1 MLSTLAV
8 FALKVPFV
16 VGPIR
21 KLSLATT
28 NCTAISGGGG
38 GCKRKN
44 RNQVVLV
51 MISGGGGAVD
61 GKQ

>member
-8 FALKVPFV
+8 FAFKVPFV

-44 RNQVVLV
+44 RN
-51 MISGGGGAVD
+51 
-61 GKQ
+61 